1 MFGMPRHAPVLECSA
16 EDATSLVA
24 ISKSRTEEARAVE
37 RARIVLASLEG
48 KEIQQ
53 VAQEL
58 GVSVPTVSK
67 WRQRFALWG
76 LRGLQDRPRPGKP
89 ATYDTA
95 FRDRMLAL
103 LEQPPPPGMSHW
115 DGPAVAEKLGSSVH
129 AVWRVLRRE
138 GIYLQRLRS
147 WCVSTDK
154 EFAPKAA
161 EIVALY
167 LNPPVNALVLSVDE
181 KPSRQAI
188 ERPTG
193 YVETDSGAVVRALK
207 STYKRHGTL
216 NLFAALEV
224 GTGQVH
230 TKTTDYKKRADFLGF
245 LDGVLAGQPPD
256 KEIHVILDNYSTHKK
271 NNDWLAQFEG
281 RVQFHFT
288 PTSASWLNQIEIVFS
303 LLQRK
308 ALSGASFKNK
318 DQLRD
323 AIEAF
328 LKKHNERA
336 KPFRWRKREVKGSQ
350 LRNTIINLCN

>member
-1 MFGMPRHAPVLECSA
+1 M
-16 EDATSLVA
+16 
-24 ISKSRTEEARAVE
+24 E
-37 RARIVLASLEG
+37 RARIILACLEG
-48 KEIQQ
+48 KQIQQ
-53 VAQEL
+53 VAREL
-58 GVSVPTVSK
+58 GVSIPTVAK
-67 WRQRFALWG
+67 WRRRFALWG
-76 LRGLQDRPRPGKP
+76 LRGLRDQLRPGKP
-89 ATYDTA
+89 AKYDVT
-95 FRDRMLAL
+95 FGNRVLAL

-115 DGPAVAEKLGSSVH
+115 DGPSVAEKLGSSVY

-161 EIVALY
+161 EVVGLY
-167 LNPPVNALVLSVDE
+167 LNPPVNAVILSVDE
-181 KPSRQAI
+181 KPSLQAI
-188 ERPTG
+188 ERSSG

-207 STYKRHGTL
+207 STCKRHGTL

-230 TKTTDYKKRADFLGF
+230 TKFTDYKKREDFLGF
-245 LDGVLAGQPPD
+245 LEGILADQPQD
-256 KEIHVILDNYSTHKK
+256 KEIHVILDNYSTHKR
-271 NNDWLAQFEG
+271 NDDWLAKFEG

-308 ALSGASFKNK
+308 TLRGASFKTK
-318 DQLRD
+318 DQLRE

-328 LKKHNERA
+328 IQKHNERA

-350 LRNTIINLCN
+350 LRNTVINLCN

>member
-1 MFGMPRHAPVLECSA
+1 
-16 EDATSLVA
+16 
-24 ISKSRTEEARAVE
+24 
-37 RARIVLASLEG
+37 
-48 KEIQQ
+48 
-53 VAQEL
+53 
-58 GVSVPTVSK
+58 
-67 WRQRFALWG
+67 
-76 LRGLQDRPRPGKP
+76 
-89 ATYDTA
+89 
-95 FRDRMLAL
+95 MLAL

-115 DGPAVAEKLGSSVH
+115 DGPAVAERLGSSVY

-138 GIYLQRLRS
+138 GIHLQRHRS

-161 EIVALY
+161 DVVGLY
-167 LNPPVNALVLSVDE
+167 LNPPLNAVVLSVDE
-181 KPSRQAI
+181 KPSMQAI
-188 ERPTG
+188 ERLPVTSRPTAAPW
-193 YVETDSGAVVRALK
+193 SARLK

-224 GTGQVH
+224 GTGQVK
-230 TKTTDYKKRADFLGF
+230 TKITDYKKRADFQSF
-245 LDGVLAGQPPD
+245 LDGVIAEQPPD

-271 NNDWLAQFEG
+271 NDDWLAKFEG

-308 ALSGASFKNK
+308 TLNGASFKNK

-328 LKKHNERA
+328 IRRHNERA
-336 KPFRWRKREVKGSQ
+336 KPFRWRKRDVKGSQ
-350 LRNTIINLCN
+350 LRNTIVNLCN

>member
-1 MFGMPRHAPVLECSA
+1 MPRHAPVLECSA
-16 EDATSLVA
+16 EDKESLIA
-24 ISKSRTEEARAVE
+24 ISKSRAEETRTVE
-37 RARIVLASLEG
+37 RARIILARLDG

-53 VAQEL
+53 VAREL
-58 GVSVPTVSK
+58 RISIPTVTK
-67 WRQRFALWG
+67 WCKRFSLWG
-76 LRGLQDRPRPGKP
+76 LRGLRDDPRSGKP
-89 ATYDTA
+89 TKYGAA
-95 FRDRMLAL
+95 FRNRVLAL
-103 LEQPPPPGMSHW
+103 LEEPPPPGMSHW
-115 DGPAVAEKLGSSVH
+115 DGPAVAEKLDSSVY

-138 GIYLQRLRS
+138 GIHLQRHRS

-161 EIVALY
+161 DVVGLY
-167 LNPPVNALVLSVDE
+167 LNPPVNAVVLSVDE
-181 KPSRQAI
+181 KPSMQAI
-188 ERPTG
+188 ERASG
-193 YVETDSGAVVRALK
+193 YVETDSGAVVRGLK

-224 GTGQVH
+224 GTGQVK
-230 TKTTDYKKRADFLGF
+230 TKITEYKKRADFQSF
-245 LDGVLAGQPPD
+245 LDGVIAEQPAG
-256 KEIHVILDNYSTHKK
+256 KEIHVILDNYATHKK
-271 NNDWLAQFEG
+271 NDDWLAKFEG

-308 ALSGASFKNK
+308 TLSGASFKTK
-318 DQLRD
+318 DQLRE

-328 LKKHNERA
+328 IQKHNQRA

>member
-1 MFGMPRHAPVLECSA
+1 MPRHAPELECSA
-16 EDATSLVA
+16 EDKASLVA
-24 ISKSRTEEARAVE
+24 ITKTRTEEARTVE
-37 RARIVLASLEG
+37 RARIVLACLEG
-48 KEIQQ
+48 KQIQQ
-53 VAQEL
+53 VAREL
-58 GVSVPTVSK
+58 GVSIPTVSK
-67 WRQRFALWG
+67 WRKRFAFWG
-76 LRGLQDRPRPGKP
+76 RRGLGDLLRPGKP
-89 ATYDTA
+89 VTYDAA
-95 FRDRMLAL
+95 FRNRVLAL
-103 LEQPPPPGMSHW
+103 LEQPPPPGRSRW
-115 DGPAVAEKLGSSVH
+115 DGPAVAENLGSSVY
-129 AVWRVLRRE
+129 AVWRVLRCE
-138 GIYLQRLRS
+138 GIHLQRQRS

-161 EIVALY
+161 EIVGLY
-167 LNPPVNALVLSVDE
+167 LDPPVNALVLSVDE
-181 KPSRQAI
+181 KPSLQAI

-193 YVETDSGAVVRALK
+193 YVETESGAVVRALK

-230 TKTTDYKKRADFLGF
+230 TKITDYKKREDFLNF
-245 LDGVLAGQPPD
+245 LDGVLAEQPPD
-256 KEIHVILDNYSTHKK
+256 QEIHLILDNYVTHKK
-271 NNDWLAQFEG
+271 NDGWLAKFEG

-318 DQLRD
+318 DQLRE

-328 LKKHNERA
+328 IKKHNERA

-350 LRNTIINLCN
+350 LRNTIVNLCN